1 MIFLRYYKTVILT
14 NENVVICRQF
24 TIKTLFQLFFHSL
37 RIKVGLTFIR
47 INESHLK
54 ITNVFFFILKAVL
67 VLKIFEFLS

>member
-37 RIKVGLTFIR
+37 RIRVGLTFIR
-47 INESHLK
+47 FNESHLK
-54 ITNVFFFILKAVL
+54 INVFFFILKVLL